1 MICKS
6 CNKDAKYGY
15 FWTDQ
20 EGECNYICTGCLA
33 DYDKFRRIIPKYD
46 HEAIYQMYLRGLKQG
61 LTKQQ
66 ITNAIAK
73 HFGTN
78 PLTITSIV
86 MRQERDAVIRA

>member
-15 FWTDQ
+15 FWEDQ
-20 EGECNYICTGCLA
+20 EKECNYICTACLA

-46 HEAIYQMYLRGLKQG
+46 HAAIYEMYKRGLKQG
-61 LTKQQ
+61 LSKQQ

-78 PLTITSIV
+78 PLTITSII
-86 MRQERDAVIRA
+86 MRQEREQVIGA